1 MNLLLFDID
10 GTLLDTGGA
19 GLRALRDAWI
29 EEFELHDQSHD
40 FPRLDLAGSTDS
52 GIVRFLFDH
61 FGMEHDLERTDR
73 FFHRYAGHLRRQLA
87 ADRGPRRGRLL
98 PGVTELMACLRAAGD
113 SHTLGLLT
121 GNTAEGART
130 KVAHFGLDG
139 IFDFGAYGDDHHDRN
154 ELGPVAVE
162 RARHHTGRDFAP
174 DRVFIIGDTPKD
186 IRCARACGAWAI
198 AVATG
203 TYSRGELE
211 AHEPDEVF
219 DDFTDAAAFLNT
231 ITRLA
236 DRHKVVSAIG

>member
-1 MNLLLFDID
+1 VNLLLFDID

-29 EEFELHDQSHD
+29 EEFDLRDRTHD

-61 FGMEHDLERTDR
+61 FGMEHDPDRTGR
-73 FFHRYAGHLRRQLA
+73 FFHRYAGHLRRELA
-87 ADRGPRRGRLL
+87 ADHGPRRGRLL
-98 PGVTELMACLRAAGD
+98 PGVTQLMASLRAAEG
-113 SHTLGLLT
+113 SHALGLLT

-130 KVAHFGLDG
+130 KVEHFGLGG
-139 IFDFGAYGDDHHDRN
+139 IFGFGAYGDDHHDRN
-154 ELGPVAVE
+154 ELGPVALQ

-174 DRVFIIGDTPKD
+174 DRVFVIGDTPKD

-203 TYSRGELE
+203 SYSRAELE
-211 AHEPDEVF
+211 THEPDEIF
-219 DDFTDAAAFLNT
+219 DDFTDAEAFCDV
-231 ITRLA
+231 IDRLPEPRA
-236 DRHKVVSAIG
+236 SD